1 VFGSPWDSTVDAF
14 ACFGAV
20 GAVEPLLLWGGG
32 KLMSSIFSF
41 GSHWHL
47 GVFIA
52 ASVVGA
58 AGFMT
63 IVGRERTNLA
73 VDVLAI
79 GAWLV
84 LGLVVAPVVGLAPS
98 PGASVAIY
106 AAMLVLIV
114 AYVLLLGRWKTAFL
128 RTLTW
133 PATWLSMGAFFGFC
147 AYRLLL
153 YQ

>member
-1 VFGSPWDSTVDAF
+1 MF
-14 ACFGAV
+14 ACIAAV
-20 GAVEPLLLWGGG
+20 GVIEPLLLWGGG
-32 KLMSSIFSF
+32 KLMSSIFGF
-41 GSHWHL
+41 GSRWHL

-63 IVGRERTNLA
+63 IVGRERTRLA

-98 PGASVAIY
+98 PGAAVAIY
-106 AAMLVLIV
+106 GGLLIVIV
-114 AYVLLLGRWKTAFL
+114 AYVLLFGRWKTAFL
-128 RTLTW
+128 RTVSW
-133 PATWLSMGAFFGFC
+133 PGTWLALGAFFGFC

-153 YQ
+153 YP